1 MSSHLDEDQL
11 LDLALAETDPVGD
24 AAAHLASCPKCTST
38 YDDLRL
44 GSQLLRAAKGT
55 PSGAVAPPPRVW
67 EAVQAS
73 LDETDATDATL
84 EQGSG
89 ARRPAYLTPW
99 FYGLAAVLVLVGLV
113 SGLLINQGTRAPSE
127 TVVAQAALEP
137 LAEDAESSS
146 ARIVESGAGLA
157 LVVEAPRFQVPS
169 DYLEVW
175 LINED
180 LERMVSVG
188 VLDTDGSQQFPITQ
202 RMLDEG
208 YRIVDISRE
217 QFDDDSTHSGDSLVR
232 GELAT

>member
-1 MSSHLDEDQL
+1 M
-11 LDLALAETDPVGD
+11 
-24 AAAHLASCPKCTST
+24 
-38 YDDLRL
+38 
-44 GSQLLRAAKGT
+44 
-55 PSGAVAPPPRVW
+55 
-67 EAVQAS
+67 
-73 LDETDATDATL
+73 
-84 EQGSG
+84 
-89 ARRPAYLTPW
+89 
-99 FYGLAAVLVLVGLV
+99 
-113 SGLLINQGTRAPSE
+113 
-127 TVVAQAALEP
+127 AQAALEP